1 MEAIFDVTRR
11 DLLKAGG
18 GVLVVSFVLGGEFP
32 QALAGE
38 ELTAKPVSPTEV
50 DSFLTLGDDGMVTI
64 YSGKVDL
71 GTGVKTALAQ
81 IAAEE
86 LDLPLDKIVIV
97 QGDTALTPD
106 QGTTWGS
113 LSIQIGGVQIRQAAA
128 AARVKLV
135 SVAASRLGVAADDL
149 RVDDG
154 VISGGGKSVSYA
166 ELMRGKSF
174 SITLDPK
181 APVATKNPKDF
192 KLVGKAA
199 PRLDIPGKVFGS
211 FTYMQD
217 FQLPGMLHARVV
229 RPPAIGAE
237 LLAVD
242 NGSVAGVRGL
252 VKIVREKNFLAVVSE
267 TEWGAIKGARELK
280 ASWSDWEG
288 LPDPAKLWQ
297 HVRATKVV
305 ADEITGNVG
314 DSAEALGK
322 PGTRKLNATYD
333 FAIHTHGSIG
343 PSCAIAEIKEGKLTV
358 WTSSQATHTLRKQ
371 LAKMMALAPADVR
384 CVYVDGAG
392 CYGRNGNEDA
402 AADAALLAKV
412 LGRPVR

>member
-280 ASWSDWEG
+280 ASWSDWRG
-288 LPDPAKLWQ
+288 SLT
-297 HVRATKVV
+297 RRSC
-305 ADEITGNVG
+305 GNM
-314 DSAEALGK
+314 SARPK
-322 PGTRKLNATYD
+322 WWPTR
-333 FAIHTHGSIG
+333 
-343 PSCAIAEIKEGKLTV
+343 
-358 WTSSQATHTLRKQ
+358 
-371 LAKMMALAPADVR
+371 
-384 CVYVDGAG
+384 
-392 CYGRNGNEDA
+392 
-402 AADAALLAKV
+402 
-412 LGRPVR
+412 